1 MRGERGERSR
11 TTVKF
16 RPEKEG
22 EVYHFPKWGKMQG
35 EEAQQDRKQKEYS
48 PDLLARWLSDIQWSA
63 QQAARRG
70 KFREEAPPGTKVG
83 AVSGGTIFKAW
94 SPAEI
99 SSWVAMDRAA
109 PGGTLLSGGHP
120 AGKTAKEGECGDL
133 EVKVRKAPKEQG
145 RGC

>member
-22 EVYHFPKWGKMQG
+22 EVYHFPKRGKMQG

-48 PDLLARWLSDIQWSA
+48 LDLLARWLSDIQWST

-70 KFREEAPPGTKVG
+70 S
-83 AVSGGTIFKAW
+83 SGNK
-94 SPAEI
+94 
-99 SSWVAMDRAA
+99 
-109 PGGTLLSGGHP
+109 GG
-120 AGKTAKEGECGDL
+120 
-133 EVKVRKAPKEQG
+133 
-145 RGC
+145 GCQWRRDI

>member
-22 EVYHFPKWGKMQG
+22 KVYHFPKWGKMQG

-48 PDLLARWLSDIQWSA
+48 PDLLARWLSDIQWST

-70 KFREEAPPGTKVG
+70 SSGKRPRREQRWGLSVEA
-83 AVSGGTIFKAW
+83 
-94 SPAEI
+94 
-99 SSWVAMDRAA
+99 RY
-109 PGGTLLSGGHP
+109 
-120 AGKTAKEGECGDL
+120 
-133 EVKVRKAPKEQG
+133 
-145 RGC
+145 